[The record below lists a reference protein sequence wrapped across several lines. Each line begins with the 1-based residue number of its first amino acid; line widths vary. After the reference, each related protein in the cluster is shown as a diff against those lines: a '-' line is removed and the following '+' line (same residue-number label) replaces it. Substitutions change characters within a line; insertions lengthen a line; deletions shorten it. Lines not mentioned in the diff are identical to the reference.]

1 MILAYGLIT
10 HLIFG
15 RFMEKASSSE
25 ERTKFLQNS
34 ANLATTLAFWTTAFS
49 FTTGYLIVWKYLSN
63 NGELWIFPRIISDYP
78 FQLFMFGFVFV
89 FLTSLM
95 PFLLGVFAGGLTD
108 PFGGKQ
114 ISENHLA
121 TSGIIIISLILLFLL
136 YEINSMNIYNFTAII
151 VIVSI
156 LLLFL
161 LYELK
166 DSKSSFYFFNP
177 KSGAIGIRIFFSF
190 ISVILFLFTIPASR
204 IFHSALSTEK
214 TLFLILLFISI
225 ALFMNF
231 LGVKNRIEYSE
242 LFTKENSK
250 KIIDLESNISD
261 TQTSIY
267 FRNKDFIS
275 ANKNI
280 FDFMKITISIGFVSF
295 LALSNFFDV
304 PRVIIAGTGMGGK
317 YYQLKIHKK
326 SYDFIKSNPKE
337 KSYQKDLDSVKNT
350 KYKYP
355 TLKSCVFIQTKNSF
369 YITQKSNNGKTF
381 CDSTSSSNSVGPLVR
396 LPKNDI
402 ISVTP
407 E

>member
-114 ISENHLA
+114 ISEIHLA
-121 TSGIIIISLILLFLL
+121 TSGIIISLILLFLL

-204 IFHSALSTEK
+204 IFHNALSTKK

-242 LFTKENSK
+242 LFKN
-250 KIIDLESNISD
+250 
-261 TQTSIY
+261 
-267 FRNKDFIS
+267 RNKDFIS
-275 ANKNI
+275 ADKNI

>member
-121 TSGIIIISLILLFLL
+121 TSGIIISLILLFLL

-204 IFHSALSTEK
+204 IFHNALSTKK

-242 LFTKENSK
+242 LFKN
-250 KIIDLESNISD
+250 
-261 TQTSIY
+261 
-267 FRNKDFIS
+267 RNKDFIS
-275 ANKNI
+275 ADKNI